1 MSTTSPKLAPLVWT
15 LAVIVTSIEKDTRG
29 PALAV
34 TVWKLLP
41 RRPVDTEDLETARG
55 GAFQAHVLG
64 ALAPCPGL
72 GLALGATLKA
82 PAQGATLAG
91 VVAALAHRGTRLLP
105 QLARLPLF
113 ALGEDPAIMTSD
125 IVAASNLIVM
135 NITAP
140 VALIPDCLAAS
151 CTFVLLAESQAGS
164 LLRWCDNVVR
174 VELFHPT
181 VLVTT
186 TSCHTEAPLARTFVR
201 GAATTNPLGRT
212 AADGLIFG
220 IAI

>member
-1 MSTTSPKLAPLVWT
+1 MSTTSPKLAPLVWA
-15 LAVIVTSIEKDTRG
+15 LAVAVASIEKDTRG

-41 RRPVDTEDLETARG
+41 RRPVDTEDLEAARG

-91 VVAALAHRGTRLLP
+91 VVAALAHRSTRLLP

-151 CTFVLLAESQAGS
+151 CTFVLLAESQAGA
-164 LLRWCDNVVR
+164 LLRCTRLRHGNITESR
-174 VELFHPT
+174 C
-181 VLVTT
+181 
-186 TSCHTEAPLARTFVR
+186 TSFRKS
-201 GAATTNPLGRT
+201 
-212 AADGLIFG
+212 
-220 IAI
+220 